1 MWSGSCELQE
11 ANRWADQPQR
21 EEINLYGELELRNRF
36 IQESQAKYCQEIE
49 ELRGICREETD
60 RARQARIDELSI
72 RQERNPTTVSQ
83 LLAQIRDFQN
93 EVNSAS
99 DAREFYDPESGSSSG
114 ATHAPSQFRVP
125 GPCLTAILDCCRTH
139 GVFTGT
145 SGNVFERP
153 PAQEGRPFT
162 FFINSKNLASS
173 SQELRPDVTGTTKR
187 TESKNEKRTVEHA
200 TPLTTLPKW
209 TRNVESHWWNFFSQW
224 YDRDFRF
231 RNCIWENFLTLWNF
245 KAGM

>member
-1 MWSGSCELQE
+1 MKKQAPLRASTKRLHARPIRNSPHVLERRSSRPLCQEQSVRDGGWVVMWSGSCELQE
-11 ANRWADQPQR
+11 ANRWAHQPQR
-21 EEINLYGELELRNRF
+21 DEISLYGELELRNRF

-49 ELRGICREETD
+49 ELRGICCEETD
-60 RARQARIDELSI
+60 RARQARIDELSV

-99 DAREFYDPESGSSSG
+99 DAREFNDPESGSSSG

-153 PAQEGRPFT
+153 PNKKDDP
-162 FFINSKNLASS
+162 LHSS
-173 SQELRPDVTGTTKR
+173 SIQRIWHRLL
-187 TESKNEKRTVEHA
+187 KN
-200 TPLTTLPKW
+200 
-209 TRNVESHWWNFFSQW
+209 
-224 YDRDFRF
+224 
-231 RNCIWENFLTLWNF
+231 
-245 KAGM
+245 